1 MAMSETT
8 KKHPSKHP
16 TCIKRVHLWR
26 QFLGSIYT
34 PAILRRQEW
43 TQPGGHLP
51 DSGENPHGPIASP
64 SCDAWFSWDESH
76 GGLVVSFFWGGY
88 SSPVNW
94 KLVQTQ
100 QSTNFERFQKTK
112 DKEEKKSPKEYPQ
125 PTHRLELL
133 GYCNQKKAESI
144 EINGSSDPSSYF
156 CLGNSLP
163 SPKAPKFSRPTH
175 HSPPELQVFRIG
187 PPHFP
192 SSVVPFCGKAV
203 GPWRV
208 PMYSTGTSEK

>member
-43 TQPGGHLP
+43 THPEAISQIL
-51 DSGENPHGPIASP
+51 GEPHGPIASP

-76 GGLVVSFFWGGY
+76 GGWLSAFLGRIFFPSQLETGTNPTIHQFWKVSENKRQG
-88 SSPVNW
+88 
-94 KLVQTQ
+94 
-100 QSTNFERFQKTK
+100 R
-112 DKEEKKSPKEYPQ
+112 KKSPKEYPQ
-125 PTHRLELL
+125 PTHRLELF
-133 GYCNQKKAESI
+133 GYCNQKKAEST
-144 EINGSSDPSSYF
+144 EINGSSDPSNYF

-175 HSPPELQVFRIG
+175 HSPPELGVFRIG
-187 PPHFP
+187 PPTFHHP
-192 SSVVPFCGKAV
+192 
-203 GPWRV
+203 
-208 PMYSTGTSEK
+208 